1 MQIPQQ
7 AIEEV
12 LKLSGFKQFVG
23 TEIADMRDIFRTVNQ
38 EKCVLI
44 SENERLNQLVEDLQ
58 NEVAAQTRR
67 IKTEF

>member
-23 TEIADMRDIFRTVNQ
+23 TEIAEMRDIYRTVNQ